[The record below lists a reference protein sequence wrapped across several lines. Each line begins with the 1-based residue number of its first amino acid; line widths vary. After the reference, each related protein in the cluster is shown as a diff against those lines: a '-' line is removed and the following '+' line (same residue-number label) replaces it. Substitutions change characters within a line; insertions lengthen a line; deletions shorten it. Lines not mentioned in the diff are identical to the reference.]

1 VYPSKKLFVLTCND
15 KWRVNQH
22 MRNRPGRIYYMLD
35 YKGLDND
42 FIIEYCEDNLTAK
55 EHIQTICRISS
66 MFDQFNFDMLK
77 ALVEEMNR
85 YGETPQQ
92 AMKMLNARPEF
103 SGETR
108 YKVTLQPK
116 GLDIPEDLLETT
128 TWVGN
133 PLTSRISIDY
143 KKVNGVDEDGD
154 QDWDWEG
161 CRFSNEDLK
170 QIDANNGKFI
180 FINDM
185 GDRVTLSK
193 VVERG
198 YHWDAF

>member
-1 VYPSKKLFVLTCND
+1 
-15 KWRVNQH
+15 
-22 MRNRPGRIYYMLD
+22 
-35 YKGLDND
+35 
-42 FIIEYCEDNLTAK
+42 
-55 EHIQTICRISS
+55 
-66 MFDQFNFDMLK
+66 
-77 ALVEEMNR
+77 
-85 YGETPQQ
+85 
-92 AMKMLNARPEF
+92 MLNARPEF
-103 SGETR
+103 SGETK

-133 PLTSRISIDY
+133 PLTGRISIDY

-170 QIDANNGKFI
+170 QIDANAGKFI
-180 FINDM
+180 FINDI

-193 VVERG
+193 VVERS

>member
-1 VYPSKKLFVLTCND
+1 
-15 KWRVNQH
+15 
-22 MRNRPGRIYYMLD
+22 MLD

-42 FIIEYCEDNLTAK
+42 FIVEYCEDNLNAK

-85 YGETPQQ
+85 YNEIPQQ

-103 SGETR
+103 SGETK

-133 PLTSRISIDY
+133 PLTGRISIDY

-170 QIDANNGKFI
+170 QIDANAGKFI
-180 FINDM
+180 FINDI

-193 VVERG
+193 VVERS